1 MNFWDTISTDLKNR
15 FRRNFRMSNGEGMD
29 FEKFLNR
36 NNTNKLIVRRAFTWI
51 NTPEGFDFWRM
62 IESMWFDLLEAE
74 KAGNV
79 RAKVRLAKELG
90 HIKLG

>member
-15 FRRNFRMSNGEGMD
+15 FRRNFRMLNGEGMD

-36 NNTNKLIVRRAFTWI
+36 NNTNKLIVRKAFTWI
-51 NTPEGFDFWRM
+51 NTPEGFEFWRT
-62 IESMWFDLLEAE
+62 IDSMWFDLLEAE
-74 KAGNV
+74 EAGNV

-90 HIKLG
+90 HTKLG